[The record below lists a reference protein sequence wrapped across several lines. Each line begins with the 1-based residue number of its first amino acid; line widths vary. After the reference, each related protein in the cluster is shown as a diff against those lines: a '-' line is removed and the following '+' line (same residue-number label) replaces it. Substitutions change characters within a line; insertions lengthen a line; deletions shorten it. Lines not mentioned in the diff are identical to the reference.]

1 MKIKRILL
9 LLFNCFALHT
19 HGIENPHDYPVELYE
34 LAYQL
39 QCDTGVVVIA
49 YNRPDYFQKVVDA
62 LEKIVKR
69 TISFCFH
76 FGRRSKCHTSRKH

>member
-49 YNRPDYFQKVVDA
+49 YNRPDYFQK
-62 LEKIVKR
+62 
-69 TISFCFH
+69 
-76 FGRRSKCHTSRKH
+76 